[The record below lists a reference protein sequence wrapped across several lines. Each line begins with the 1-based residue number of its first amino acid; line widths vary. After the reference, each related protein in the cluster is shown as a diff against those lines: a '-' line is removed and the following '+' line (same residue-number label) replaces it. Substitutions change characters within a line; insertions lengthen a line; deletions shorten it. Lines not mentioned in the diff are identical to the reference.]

1 MITVR
6 SLTKQYDDAAV
17 VDDVTLDLATA
28 GVTALI
34 GPNGA
39 GKSTLLSVVARLL
52 RPERGAAHVDEL
64 DVHRAGSR
72 ELATRLAVLRQEHDL
87 AARLT
92 VRDLVSFG
100 RFPHSRGRPTA
111 EDVAVVDDVLTRL
124 DLAGLAH
131 RFLDQL
137 SGGQRQRA
145 FIAMTLAQQTEYLLL
160 DEPLNNLD
168 LTHAVAIMRMLRTAA
183 DTLGTRVVVVLHD
196 INFASRWSDEI
207 VAMAGGRVVA
217 QGPPAEVVTP
227 EVLRGLYGVD
237 VHVETVRGH
246 RVAVHYG

>member
-6 SLTKQYDDAAV
+6 SLTKQYDDTAV
-17 VDDVTLDLATA
+17 VDDVTLDLAGP

-39 GKSTLLSVVARLL
+39 GKSTLLSVVTRLL
-52 RPERGAAHVDEL
+52 SAERGTVHVGGR
-64 DVHRAGSR
+64 DVHRTGSR
-72 ELATRLAVLRQEHDL
+72 ELATVLAVLRQEHDL

-92 VRDLVSFG
+92 VRDLVMFG
-100 RFPHSRGRPTA
+100 RFPHSRGRPTTH
-111 EDVAVVDDVLTRL
+111 DVAVVEEVLARL
-124 DLAGLAH
+124 ELGGLSH

-145 FIAMTLAQQTEYLLL
+145 FIAMALAQQTEYLLL

-168 LTHAVAIMRMLRTAA
+168 LAHAVAIMRMLRTAA

-217 QGPPAEVVTP
+217 QGPPAEVITP
-227 EVLRGLYGVD
+227 EVLHGLYGVD

>member
-87 AARLT
+87 AAPIASMTACRPCSGRTIT
-92 VRDLVSFG
+92 VKSLIRPLSSQAIMSTPCTCKPSTSVVNSSTAESS
-100 RFPHSRGRPTA
+100 PSHSRR
-111 EDVAVVDDVLTRL
+111 
-124 DLAGLAH
+124 
-131 RFLDQL
+131 
-137 SGGQRQRA
+137 
-145 FIAMTLAQQTEYLLL
+145 
-160 DEPLNNLD
+160 
-168 LTHAVAIMRMLRTAA
+168 
-183 DTLGTRVVVVLHD
+183 
-196 INFASRWSDEI
+196 
-207 VAMAGGRVVA
+207 
-217 QGPPAEVVTP
+217 
-227 EVLRGLYGVD
+227 
-237 VHVETVRGH
+237 
-246 RVAVHYG
+246 

>member
-52 RPERGAAHVDEL
+52 RPERGTAHVDDL

-100 RFPHSRGRPTA
+100 RFPHSRGRPTT
-111 EDVAVVDDVLTRL
+111 EDVAVVDDVLARL
-124 DLAGLAH
+124 DLTGLAH

-183 DTLGTRVVVVLHD
+183 DTLGARVVVVLHD

-207 VAMAGGRVVA
+207 IAMAGGRVVA
-217 QGPPAEVVTP
+217 QGPPTEVVTP

>member
-17 VDDVTLDLATA
+17 VDDVTLDLAA
-28 GVTALI
+28 PGITALI

-52 RPERGAAHVDEL
+52 SAEHGTVHVDGR
-64 DVHRAGSR
+64 DVHRTGSR
-72 ELATRLAVLRQEHDL
+72 ELATVLAVLRQEHDL
-87 AARLT
+87 VARLT
-92 VRDLVSFG
+92 VRDLVMFG

-111 EDVAVVDDVLTRL
+111 HDVAVVDEVLGL
-124 DLAGLAH
+124 LGLADLSR

-145 FIAMTLAQQTEYLLL
+145 FIAMTLAQQTEYVLL

-168 LTHAVAIMRMLRTAA
+168 LAHAVQIMRMLRTAA
-183 DTLGTRVVVVLHD
+183 DSLGTRVVVVLHD

-207 VAMAGGRVVA
+207 VAMAQGRVVA
-217 QGPPAEVVTP
+217 QGPPEEVITP

-237 VHVETVRGH
+237 VEVEELGGH
-246 RVAVHYG
+246 RVAVYYG